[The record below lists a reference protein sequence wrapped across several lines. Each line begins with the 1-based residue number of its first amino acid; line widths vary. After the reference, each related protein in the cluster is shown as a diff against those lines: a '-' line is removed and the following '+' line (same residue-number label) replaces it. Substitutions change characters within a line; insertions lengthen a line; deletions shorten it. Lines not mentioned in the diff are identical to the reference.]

1 MLLLYITSDEDK
13 PEMRLVITVENLA
26 ARYGENIVFEG
37 VSFDV
42 FEGEI
47 FAIVGG
53 NGCGKT
59 TIFKCMTGLLKPS
72 GGRVLVR
79 GIDPATEDE
88 DKLKTLRRETG
99 VLFQS
104 GALFGSMTLYDNMAL
119 VLKEYT
125 ALPSSVI
132 DMIIRTKLGMVRLAG
147 CENLLPS
154 ELSGGMKKRAGIARA
169 MIMDPGVLFL
179 DEPSAGLDPITSE
192 EFDILVKN
200 INTGM
205 GTTMIIITHQME
217 SIFNIAHRVI
227 MLDKDAKGIIAEGDP
242 RELRKYSKD
251 PRVMAFFGG
260 GIHRHLAEQEQ
271 PEASQEV

>member
-1 MLLLYITSDEDK
+1 MTPVVK
-13 PEMRLVITVENLA
+13 VENLA
-26 ARYGENIVFEG
+26 ARYGKNIVFEG

-72 GGRVLVR
+72 GGRILVR
-79 GIDPATEDE
+79 GIDPATEDRE
-88 DKLKTLRRETG
+88 ELKTLRKGTG

-125 ALPSSVI
+125 ALPSPVI

-169 MIMDPGVLFL
+169 MVMDPVVLFL
-179 DEPSAGLDPITSE
+179 DEPSAGLDPITSG
-192 EFDILVKN
+192 EFDILIKN
-200 INTGM
+200 VNTGM
-205 GTTMIIITHQME
+205 GTTMIIITHQLE
-217 SIFNIAHRVI
+217 SIFNVAHRVI
-227 MLDKDAKGIIAEGDP
+227 MLDKQAKGIIAEGDP
-242 RELRKYSKD
+242 RELRKHSKD
-251 PRVMAFFGG
+251 PRVKAFFGG
-260 GIHRHLAEQEQ
+260 GIPRYPAKLEQ
-271 PEASQEV
+271 PNPDKLIADSKKQKA

>member
-1 MLLLYITSDEDK
+1 ME
-13 PEMRLVITVENLA
+13 PVVTVKDLA
-26 ARYGENIVFEG
+26 ASYGDNIVFEG

-72 GGRVLVR
+72 GGRILIK
-79 GIDPATEDE
+79 GIDPSTEDE
-88 DKLKTLRRETG
+88 EQLKTLRKQTG

-104 GALFGSMTLYDNMAL
+104 GDLFGSMTLYDNMAL

-125 ALPSSVI
+125 TLPSPVI
-132 DMIIRTKLGMVRLAG
+132 DMIIRAKLGMVKLEA

-169 MIMDPGVLFL
+169 MVMDPAVLFL

-192 EFDILVKN
+192 EIDMLIRN

-205 GTTMIIITHQME
+205 RTTMIIITHQLE
-217 SIFNIAHRVI
+217 SIFNVAHRVI
-227 MLDKDAKGIIAEGDP
+227 MLDRDARGIIAEGDP
-242 RELRKYSKD
+242 RELRDHSKD
-251 PRVMAFFGG
+251 PRVTAFFGG
-260 GIHRHLAEQEQ
+260 DKPREFYRTR
-271 PEASQEV
+271 SNEVPREV